1 MTDIACNLETV
12 KENIALAAQRAGRK
26 ESDIDLL
33 AVTKTIPIERIKIVE
48 DLGMHRFG
56 ENRVQEFLKKCDF
69 FTKKTSWDIIG
80 RLQSN
85 KVKYIIEKINLVHSL
100 CTKSTATEMQRL
112 CLVKDTYIDCL
123 VEVNVGAEG
132 SKDGLDLSE
141 LPYFLDEIAPL
152 DRVRVKGLMTVA
164 PFAYDAEEVRPI
176 FRSLKKQFDMLSA
189 RKADNFEMRHLSMG
203 MSGDYAV
210 AIEEGATIVRVG
222 SAIFGSRS

>member
-1 MTDIACNLETV
+1 MTDIARNLETI
-12 KENIALAAQRAGRK
+12 KANIARAAERSGRS

-33 AVTKTIPIERIKIVE
+33 VVTKTIPVERIKIVE
-48 DLGMHRFG
+48 ELGIYRFG

-85 KVKYIIEKINLVHSL
+85 KVKYIIDNVNLVHSL

-112 CLVKDTYIDCL
+112 CQVKDTYIDCL
-123 VEVNVGAEG
+123 VEVNVGAED
-132 SKDGLDLSE
+132 SKDGLSLSE

-164 PFAYDAEEVRPI
+164 PFAFDAEEVRPV

-203 MSGDYAV
+203 MSGDYEV